1 MIEAAGRASEPS
13 GMPTGEAA
21 TPFVRELLS
30 GLPASCSWL
39 LPVVDAE
46 ATVVDF
52 RIAAVGTRADDVGG
66 RSGQDRVGRTMAELY
81 PTLVGEP
88 LWQLYHQVLADG
100 TPGRLPDFRYTADQA
115 GIIATSLFDITVHR
129 ACGGLLVYWQRL
141 DEDLRRL
148 EQTETLGGLGWG
160 ETDLTTGETTWSPG
174 MYRIFERDPALG
186 PLSRRAQAEMII
198 EEDRPLRETTWQ
210 ILDSGTV
217 SDLTLRVRIGDGVK
231 HLRLVAD
238 TARDP
243 AGHPVK
249 VYGVVQD
256 VTARETSRSTMHRL
270 REQLHTQELTT
281 LAEHRLAGRLQQI
294 IQPVPEDVVELG
306 CVQALVRYLPAE
318 NSVRVGGD
326 WYHAL
331 TLPAGRVLLAVGDV
345 VGHGLPAATAM
356 AHLRYS
362 LTAWTSVGIGDPAQL
377 LRHMNTLCLQLN
389 TTATAVIAVYDPAD
403 GMLVWGRAG
412 HPLPLLGSA
421 GKAQPLPWLDG
432 LLLGA
437 SAQAEY
443 PLGRVRLR
451 PQDVLLLYTDGL
463 VERRE
468 GDSDQAL
475 QEVSRAL
482 AVLSGPAA
490 PPLATLLPPSNPH
503 DDTCVLAAR
512 VGR

>member
-1 MIEAAGRASEPS
+1 MVEPGEAPDSS
-13 GMPTGEAA
+13 GLPTGEAA

-30 GLPASCSWL
+30 GLPAACTWL
-39 LPVVDAE
+39 LPVTADDG
-46 ATVVDF
+46 TVADF
-52 RIAAVGTRADDVGG
+52 RIAAVGTRADDVAG
-66 RSGQDRVGRTMAELY
+66 RSGQERVGRTMAELY
-81 PTLVGEP
+81 PTLVGQP

-100 TPGRLPDFRYTADQA
+100 TPGRLPDFRYTTEQL
-115 GIIATSLFDITVHR
+115 GIVASSLFDITVHR

-148 EQTETLGGLGWG
+148 AQTETLGSLGWG

-174 MYRIFERDPALG
+174 MYQIFERDPALG
-186 PLSRRAQAEMII
+186 PLSRRAQAELVI
-198 EEDRPLRETTWQ
+198 EEDQPLRETTWQ
-210 ILDSGTV
+210 ILDSGTI
-217 SDLTLRVRIGDGVK
+217 SDLTLRVRVGDKVK

-256 VTARETSRSTMHRL
+256 VTARETTRTAMDRL
-270 REQLHTQELTT
+270 REQLHTQELTMV
-281 LAEHRLAGRLQQI
+281 AEHRLAGRLQQI

-331 TLPAGRVLLAVGDV
+331 TLPTGQVLLAVGDV

-403 GMLVWGRAG
+403 GSLVWARAG

-421 GKAQPLPWLDG
+421 GTAQPLPWLDG

-437 SAQAEY
+437 SARADY
-443 PLGRVRLR
+443 APGRVVLR

-463 VERRE
+463 TERRE
-468 GDSDQAL
+468 GDEQQTLDA
-475 QEVSRAL
+475 VTRAL
-482 AVLSGPAA
+482 AELSGDAA
-490 PPLATLLPPSNPH
+490 RPLATLLPRPNPH

-512 VGR
+512 IRR

>member
-1 MIEAAGRASEPS
+1 MIVTGEAPEPS
-13 GMPTGEAA
+13 GLPSGEAA

-39 LPVVDAE
+39 LPVRDA
-46 ATVVDF
+46 AGAVLDF
-52 RIAAVGTRADDVGG
+52 RIAAVGSRADDVAG

-81 PTLVGEP
+81 PMLVGQP

-100 TPGRLPDFRYTADQA
+100 VPGRLPDFRYTTDQR
-115 GIIATSLFDITVHR
+115 GIVATSLFDITVHR

-148 EQTETLGGLGWG
+148 EQTETLGSLGWG
-160 ETDLTTGETTWSPG
+160 ETDLNTGETTWSPG

-186 PLSRRAQAEMII
+186 PLSRRAQADMIVA
-198 EEDRPLRETTWQ
+198 EDQPLRETAWQ
-210 ILDSGTV
+210 ILDSGTI
-217 SDLTLRVRIGDGVK
+217 SDLTLRVRIGDGIK

-238 TARDP
+238 IARDP

-256 VTARETSRSTMHRL
+256 VTARETTRTAMDRL

-294 IQPVPEDVVELG
+294 IQPVPEDVIELG
-306 CVQALVRYLPAE
+306 CLQALVRYLPAE
-318 NSVRVGGD
+318 NAVRVGGD

-331 TLPAGRVLLAVGDV
+331 TLPTGRVLLAVGDV

-377 LRHMNTLCLQLN
+377 LGHMNTLCLQLN

-403 GMLVWGRAG
+403 GTLVWARAG
-412 HPLPLLGSA
+412 HPLPLLGSEGA
-421 GKAQPLPWLDG
+421 ARPLPWLDG

-437 SAQAEY
+437 SARAAY
-443 PLGRVRLR
+443 PQGHVRLR

-463 VERRE
+463 IERRADDE
-468 GDSDQAL
+468 DL
-475 QEVSRAL
+475 TMHEVTRAL
-482 AVLSGPAA
+482 TVLSGDAER
-490 PPLATLLPPSNPH
+490 PLTTLLPPPNPH

-512 VGR
+512 IRR

>member
-1 MIEAAGRASEPS
+1 MIVAGEAPGASGVPS
-13 GMPTGEAA
+13 GEAA

-39 LPVVDAE
+39 LPVTDGDGA
-46 ATVVDF
+46 VVDF
-52 RIAAVGTRADDVGG
+52 RIAAAGSRADDVGG

-81 PTLVGEP
+81 PMLVGEP

-100 TPGRLPDFRYTADQA
+100 VPGRLPDFRYTTDQR
-115 GIIATSLFDITVHR
+115 GIVATSLFDITVHR

-148 EQTETLGGLGWG
+148 EQTEMLGSLGWG
-160 ETDLTTGETTWSPG
+160 ETDLNTGETTWSPG
-174 MYRIFERDPALG
+174 MYRVFERDPALG
-186 PLSRRAQAEMII
+186 PLSRGAQAEMIVA
-198 EEDRPLRETTWQ
+198 EDRPLRETVWQ
-210 ILDSGTV
+210 ILDSGTI
-217 SDLTLRVRIGDGVK
+217 SDLTLRVRVGDEIK

-238 TARDP
+238 IARDP
-243 AGHPVK
+243 AGQPVK

-256 VTARETSRSTMHRL
+256 VTARETTRNTMDRL
-270 REQLHTQELTT
+270 RAQLHTQELTM

-306 CVQALVRYLPAE
+306 CIQALVRYLPAE

-331 TLPAGRVLLAVGDV
+331 TLPTGRVLLAIGDV

-389 TTATAVIAVYDPAD
+389 TTATAVVAVYDPTD
-403 GMLVWGRAG
+403 GMLVWARAG
-412 HPLPLLGSA
+412 HPMPLLGSA
-421 GKAQPLPWLDG
+421 GNAGPLPWLDG

-443 PLGRVRLR
+443 PQGRVRLR

-463 VERRE
+463 IERRDDD
-468 GDSDQAL
+468 GDRTLHDATS
-475 QEVSRAL
+475 AL
-482 AVLSGPAA
+482 AFLSGDAA
-490 PPLATLLPPSNPH
+490 RPLTTLLPRPNPH

-512 VGR
+512 VRC